1 MIVNSW
7 GQLSVATIE
16 SGAIPKVFGHVEVT
30 ALGKIRP
37 SRRGRWNR
45 GARSARRE
53 CMRRARRDRGRH
65 ICRAQRSACDCFDVG
80 LRPSLPHVPMVQT
93 AHSRQRTQ
101 LSAGWSGINCPAARS
116 ILAHPIVGAVR
127 VVVSQVLAGQA
138 PDMRFV
144 QRDHLIEAL
153 AAPAARCN
161 PSKACTATR

>member
-1 MIVNSW
+1 MLETTETRERS
-7 GQLSVATIE
+7 QLRSDRLRI
-16 SGAIPKVFGHVEVT
+16 
-30 ALGKIRP
+30 
-37 SRRGRWNR
+37 NR
-45 GARSARRE
+45 
-53 CMRRARRDRGRH
+53 
-65 ICRAQRSACDCFDVG
+65 
-80 LRPSLPHVPMVQT
+80 
-93 AHSRQRTQ
+93 
-101 LSAGWSGINCPAARS
+101 PAARS